1 MMVDHFSW
9 AAYANLLGHLWG
21 VPFSGCHKPTIALIT
36 SILPFIH
43 LAMMVDKRIE
53 LDEKIECWTDDF
65 VLI

>member
-1 MMVDHFSW
+1 MG
-9 AAYANLLGHLWG
+9 A
-21 VPFSGCHKPTIALIT
+21 PFSGCHKPTIALIT